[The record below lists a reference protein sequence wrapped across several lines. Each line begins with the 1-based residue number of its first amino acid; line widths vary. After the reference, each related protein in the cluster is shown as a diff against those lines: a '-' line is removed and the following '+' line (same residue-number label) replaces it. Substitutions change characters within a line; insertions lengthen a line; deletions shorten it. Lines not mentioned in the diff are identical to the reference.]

1 MSSKIK
7 RLNDITQE
15 KSSSSWLT
23 VLPIKQLGFSLSKAE
38 FRDVVYLRYEFPLK
52 RLPSHCGCSE
62 V

>member
-7 RLNDITQE
+7 RLKDIIQE

-38 FRDVVYLRYEFPLK
+38 FRDEVYL
-52 RLPSHCGCSE
+52 
-62 V
+62 